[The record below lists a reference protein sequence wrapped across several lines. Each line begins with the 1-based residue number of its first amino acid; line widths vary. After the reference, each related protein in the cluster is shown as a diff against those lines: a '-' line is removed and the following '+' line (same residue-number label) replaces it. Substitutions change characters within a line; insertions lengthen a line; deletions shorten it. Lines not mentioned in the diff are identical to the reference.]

1 MGGNRTFWEGSRPS
15 QNPWCCNRDPP
26 GEAGRHGES
35 LILWETCWGCDVEN
49 RQARKS
55 RGLPPP
61 AALSANVFQICSVL
75 EIPQFHL
82 AWRCG
87 PSKKDVIRSLIGI
100 TTYAPLSVMQRFKS
114 SPGTALLITA
124 TTRMSTGPPAL
135 QAMLAVA
142 CAALSTALA
151 AAATAT
157 AAATKKTE
165 EDRSPSDLSARGGS
179 GGRGDG
185 RLTTSRLSAYHRL
198 P

>member
-1 MGGNRTFWEGSRPS
+1 MGDVLGVQRVDQKDSNE
-15 QNPWCCNRDPP
+15 P
-26 GEAGRHGES
+26 GA
-35 LILWETCWGCDVEN
+35 
-49 RQARKS
+49 
-55 RGLPPP
+55 PPP
-61 AALSANVFQICSVL
+61 PSVFIANLFQFCHVL
-75 EIPQFHL
+75 VLPQFHL

>member
-1 MGGNRTFWEGSRPS
+1 MPRDYLGWLTEARLS
-15 QNPWCCNRDPP
+15 QNQQWYQYRLHRSPIGD
-26 GEAGRHGES
+26 AGLHCES
-35 LILWETCWGCDVEN
+35 VILWESCWGCNVEN

-55 RGLPPP
+55 RV
-61 AALSANVFQICSVL
+61 LSANVFQICSVL

-151 AAATAT
+151 AAGTAT